1 MGGPVT
7 AASSPFGT
15 DAPISVSCWEAGR
28 SAAGARP
35 WRICRVSVPASAHA
49 RPAIPA
55 AVHEAGPSHSPTA
68 TRHVLVTGAT
78 GYVGGRLVP
87 RLLDAG
93 YSVRCVVREPRK
105 LEDRPWRS
113 DPRVEVLGCRLSD
126 AQALDAAMTGC
137 EAAYYLVHS
146 MITQGSAYR
155 ARDRELAASFAG
167 AAARAGVGR
176 IVYLGGLGELGDD
189 LSEHLASR
197 REVEQVLASQGV
209 PVTTLRAAMIIGSG
223 SASFEILRYLVEHL
237 PVMVTPRWVRTQSQ
251 PIAIRNVI
259 HYLVA
264 CLDEPETKG
273 RTLDIGGPEV
283 ISYRELMRTMAEARE
298 MRPRIVVPVPVLTPR
313 LSSLWIHL
321 VTPVPHSIARPLAEG
336 LRNRTVCRDDLA
348 HRLMPQRLLTMREA
362 IDAALGKQLGSE
374 VETAWTDAGAMPG
387 DPDWAGGTVYED
399 RHEVEV
405 AASGSSTYR
414 AVLGVG
420 GDNGW
425 YGGNWLWRVR
435 GVIDKLIGGPGLRRG
450 RRDPARVVVGDA
462 LDFWRVVDVVP
473 GQSLVL
479 RAEMKLPGTA
489 LLRLDVSKAGEAGA
503 GRSSL
508 AVTALFKP
516 RGLFGIAYWYS
527 VLPLHVVVFRGLL
540 NGLRKAAET
549 PSVR

>member
-1 MGGPVT
+1 MVTVAGIPRGFGRGEGCPTKPGLGPGLPARRRAIRV
-7 AASSPFGT
+7 AASRTGP
-15 DAPISVSCWEAGR
+15 R
-28 SAAGARP
+28 
-35 WRICRVSVPASAHA
+35 
-49 RPAIPA
+49 AIPA
-55 AVHEAGPSHSPTA
+55 LVPDPGPKPPDGPS
-68 TRHVLVTGAT
+68 RLILVTGAT

-87 RLLDAG
+87 RLLEAG
-93 YSVRCVVREPRK
+93 FSVRCVVREPRK
-105 LEDRPWRS
+105 LEDRPWRG
-113 DPRVEVLGCRLSD
+113 DPRVEVIGCCLSD
-126 AQALDAAMTGC
+126 ADRLDAAMSGC
-137 EAAYYLVHS
+137 EAAFYLVHS
-146 MITQGSAYR
+146 MIAQGSAYR
-155 ARDRELAASFAG
+155 SRDRELAASLAS

-176 IVYLGGLGELGDD
+176 IVYLGGLGELGDS

-197 REVEQVLASQGV
+197 REVEQVLAASGV

-251 PIAIRNVI
+251 PIAIRNVL

-264 CLDEPETKG
+264 CLDTPETKG
-273 RTLDIGGPEV
+273 RTIDIGGPEV
-283 ISYRELMRTMAEARE
+283 VSYRELMRTMAEARE
-298 MRPRIVVPVPVLTPR
+298 MRPRVVLPVPVLTPR

-336 LRNRTVCRDDLA
+336 LRNRTVCRDDTA
-348 HRLMPQRLLTMREA
+348 QRLMPQRLLPMREA
-362 IDAALGKQLGSE
+362 IDAALGRQLDSA

-405 AASGSSTYR
+405 AAPRSSTYR

-425 YGGNWLWRVR
+425 YGGNWLWRAR
-435 GVIDKLIGGPGLRRG
+435 GILDKLFGGPGLRRG
-450 RRDPARVVVGDA
+450 RRDPKRVVVGDA

-473 GQSLVL
+473 GESLVL

-489 LLRLDVSKAGEAGA
+489 LLRLDVSG
-503 GRSSL
+503 SSDGGGSRL

-516 RGLFGIAYWYS
+516 RGLLGIAYWYS

-540 NGLRKAAET
+540 NGLRTTAENA
-549 PSVR
+549 PVR

>member
-1 MGGPVT
+1 
-7 AASSPFGT
+7 
-15 DAPISVSCWEAGR
+15 
-28 SAAGARP
+28 
-35 WRICRVSVPASAHA
+35 
-49 RPAIPA
+49 
-55 AVHEAGPSHSPTA
+55 
-68 TRHVLVTGAT
+68 
-78 GYVGGRLVP
+78 
-87 RLLDAG
+87 
-93 YSVRCVVREPRK
+93 
-105 LEDRPWRS
+105 
-113 DPRVEVLGCRLSD
+113 LSD
-126 AQALDAAMTGC
+126 ADRLDAAMSGC
-137 EAAYYLVHS
+137 EAAFYLVHS
-146 MITQGSAYR
+146 MIAQGSAYR
-155 ARDRELAASFAG
+155 SRDRELAASLAS

-176 IVYLGGLGELGDD
+176 IVYLGGLGELGDS

-197 REVEQVLASQGV
+197 REVEQVLAASGV

-251 PIAIRNVI
+251 PIAIRNVL

-264 CLDEPETKG
+264 CLDTPETKG
-273 RTLDIGGPEV
+273 RTIDIGGPEV
-283 ISYRELMRTMAEARE
+283 VSYRELMRTMAEARG
-298 MRPRIVVPVPVLTPR
+298 MRPRVVLPVPVLTPR

-336 LRNRTVCRDDLA
+336 LRNRTVCRDDTA
-348 HRLMPQRLLTMREA
+348 QRLMPQRLLPMREA
-362 IDAALGKQLGSE
+362 IDAALGRQLDSA

-405 AASGSSTYR
+405 AAPRSSTYR

-425 YGGNWLWRVR
+425 YGGNWLWRAR
-435 GVIDKLIGGPGLRRG
+435 GILDKLFGGPGLRRG
-450 RRDPARVVVGDA
+450 RRDPKRVVVGDA

-473 GQSLVL
+473 GESLVL

-489 LLRLDVSKAGEAGA
+489 LLRLDVSG
-503 GRSSL
+503 SSDGGGSRL

-516 RGLFGIAYWYS
+516 RGLLGIAYWYS

-540 NGLRKAAET
+540 NGLRTTAENA
-549 PSVR
+549 PVR